1 MEANETGATP
11 SHYHAFMTDAERWKK
26 SLKGFARHNRS
37 NSTEA
42 ENALWQLIRGN
53 KLGPRFRRQHAIER
67 FIVDFVCLSAW
78 LIIEVDGEY
87 HADAEQAEY
96 DGGRTHRL
104 QELGFQVLRFSNEEV
119 LHHPNYVTQLISNH
133 LTRPFPHQE
142 APGSPS
148 PQGEGAGG

>member
-1 MEANETGATP
+1 MEPPTP
-11 SHYHAFMTDAERWKK
+11 KLGNPQEHIYTTDVRTWEKLKAYARENRKAPTPAE
-26 SLKGFARHNRS
+26 A
-37 NSTEA
+37 
-42 ENALWQLIRGN
+42 ALWQLLRG
-53 KLGPRFRRQHAIER
+53 KQTGAKFRRQHAIER